1 MAEILDD
8 YLLLGDASAL
18 LRFFAAGP
26 TCSKKLAERL
36 ADRLFV
42 VHDVEVELER
52 WRGDARYRAGADAFF
67 EAWQGGVLPLPPEV
81 TLEVND
87 ELKFHIKYGFTRDD
101 RGETATVLFARHAQQ
116 ANDTK
121 WVILMGD
128 KGGHDF
134 AQQREVDSVETRDLL
149 LLLVDDGTL
158 SRDEGELVWLEIHS
172 NWAARDRDGCIAAF
186 DGEL

>member
-1 MAEILDD
+1 MTEILDD

-26 TCSKKLAERL
+26 TCSTKLAERL

-52 WRGDARYRAGADAFF
+52 WRGDARYKAGADAFF
-67 EAWQGGVLPLPPEV
+67 EAWQGRALPLPPEV

-87 ELKFHIKYGFTRDD
+87 ELKFHIKYGLDRDD
-101 RGETATVLFARHAQQ
+101 RGETATVLFARQ
-116 ANDTK
+116 ARQVNDTHY
-121 WVILMGD
+121 VIVMGD

-134 AQQREVDSVETRDLL
+134 AQQREVDSVETSDLL
-149 LLLVDDGTL
+149 LLLVEDGAL
-158 SRDEGELVWLEIHS
+158 SRDEGELVWLEIYS
-172 NWAARDRDGCIAAF
+172 AWAARDRDDCIAAYHAA
-186 DGEL
+186 L